1 MAAFEQGRRIK
12 MGKIMVVDDNTV
24 MLGFMTTLLELEGYA
39 AVTVSRP
46 EDIMPVTV
54 AEQPDVI
61 IMDVHLAE
69 QDTLAIL
76 KELKNDPQ
84 LATIPIIAVSGM
96 DRSEECQAIGVD
108 EFMLKPFMPAKLLEK
123 IERLRQSHL
132 ESMPAAER
140 S

>member
-1 MAAFEQGRRIK
+1 

-24 MLGFMTTLLELEGYA
+24 MLGFMTTLLELEDYE

-46 EDIMPVTV
+46 EDIIPATLT
-54 AEQPDVI
+54 EQPDVI

-76 KELKNDPQ
+76 KELKSDPQ
-84 LATIPIIAVSGM
+84 LTTIPIIAVSGM

-123 IERLRQSHL
+123 IEQLRQSRL
-132 ESMPAAER
+132 KNQMAAGC

>member
-1 MAAFEQGRRIK
+1 

-76 KELKNDPQ
+76 KELKHDPQ

-123 IERLRQSHL
+123 IEQLRQSRL
-132 ESMPAAER
+132 ESKPAAGC

>member
-1 MAAFEQGRRIK
+1 

-84 LATIPIIAVSGM
+84 LAIIPIIAVSGM

-123 IERLRQSHL
+123 IEQLRQSRL
-132 ESMPAAER
+132 ESKPAAEA